1 MAPKAGGNGTEVV
14 RGARAVT
21 VTATHETGVH
31 AAAAQR
37 PPADSI
43 EEAIARGDF
52 RLALALCARTYG
64 SPLGRLCL
72 AMTGSQA
79 EAEEL
84 VQETL
89 LAAYDAFPQFRG
101 EGSVKAFLYAIARRT
116 CARSIERRA
125 RRDARVRLVHDGEGA
140 GGCEGDASDLA
151 ARRQLGQRTRRA
163 LDALRPSEREALLLR
178 YQAELPFRDVALAC
192 GCDEAAARKRVS
204 RALERLRELLV
215 EEP

>member
-1 MAPKAGGNGTEVV
+1 MAGPGPGAEPIEEVV
-14 RGARAVT
+14 
-21 VTATHETGVH
+21 
-31 AAAAQR
+31 
-37 PPADSI
+37 
-43 EEAIARGDF
+43 ARGDY
-52 RLALALCARTYG
+52 RLALALCARAYG
-64 SPLGRLCL
+64 APLGRLCL

-89 LAAYDAFPQFRG
+89 LAAYDAFAQFRG
-101 EGSVKAFLYAIARRT
+101 EGSVKAFLFAIARRT

-125 RRDARVRLVHDGEGA
+125 RRDARVRLVPDGAGDGGDWGDGA
-140 GGCEGDASDLA
+140 GGDASEWA
-151 ARRQLGQRTRRA
+151 ARRQQAQRTRQA

-178 YQAELPFRDVALAC
+178 YQAELSFRDVALAC

>member
-1 MAPKAGGNGTEVV
+1 MAVNRGLSEPRWT

-31 AAAAQR
+31 AVAGQG
-37 PPADSI
+37 PPAEPVED
-43 EEAIARGDF
+43 ALRRGDY

-64 SPLGRLCL
+64 PPLGRLCL

-89 LAAYDAFPQFRG
+89 LAAFDAFPQYRG
-101 EGSVKAFLYAIARRT
+101 EGTVKAFLYAIARRT
-116 CARSIERRA
+116 CARSVERRA
-125 RRDARVRLVHDGEGA
+125 RRDARVRLVPDGEPA
-140 GGCEGDASDLA
+140 GDDASEVA
-151 ARRQLGQRTRRA
+151 ARRQLARRTRSA

-178 YQAELPFRDVALAC
+178 FQGELPFRDVALAC

-204 RALERLRELLV
+204 RALERLRDLLA
-215 EEP
+215 EGP

>member
-1 MAPKAGGNGTEVV
+1 M
-14 RGARAVT
+14 
-21 VTATHETGVH
+21 VTATHETEVH
-31 AAAAQR
+31 AAGG
-37 PPADSI
+37 PGPLPEPI
-43 EEAIARGDF
+43 EDALKRGDY
-52 RLALALCARTYG
+52 RMALALSARAYG
-64 SPLGRLCL
+64 APLGRLCL

-89 LAAYDAFPQFRG
+89 LAAFDAFPQFRG

-125 RRDARVRLVHDGEGA
+125 RRDARVRLVPDGEE
-140 GGCEGDASDLA
+140 GGDDASDLA
-151 ARRQLGQRTRRA
+151 VRRQMAQRTRSA

-204 RALERLRELLV
+204 RALERLRDLLA

>member
-1 MAPKAGGNGTEVV
+1 M
-14 RGARAVT
+14 T

-31 AAAAQR
+31 AGGVQG
-37 PPADSI
+37 PPAGPI
-43 EEAIARGDF
+43 EEALARGDY
-52 RLALALCARTYG
+52 RSALALCARAYG
-64 SPLGRLCL
+64 TPLGRLCL

-101 EGSVKAFLYAIARRT
+101 EGTVKAFLYAIARRT

-125 RRDARVRLVHDGEGA
+125 RRDARVRLVQDTEA
-140 GGCEGDASDLA
+140 GGDDASDLA
-151 ARRQLGQRTRRA
+151 ARRQLAQRTRNA

-204 RALERLRELLV
+204 RALERMRDLLA

>member
-1 MAPKAGGNGTEVV
+1 M
-14 RGARAVT
+14 T

-31 AAAAQR
+31 AGGAQG
-37 PPADSI
+37 PPAGPI
-43 EEAIARGDF
+43 EEALARGDY
-52 RLALALCARTYG
+52 RSALALCARAYG
-64 SPLGRLCL
+64 TPLGRLCL

-101 EGSVKAFLYAIARRT
+101 EGTVKAFLYSIARRT

-125 RRDARVRLVHDGEGA
+125 RRDARVRLVQDAEA
-140 GGCEGDASDLA
+140 GGDDASDVA
-151 ARRQLGQRTRRA
+151 ARRQLAQRTRNA

-204 RALERLRELLV
+204 RALERMRDLLA

>member
-1 MAPKAGGNGTEVV
+1 VV
-14 RGARAVT
+14 LGARAVT

-31 AAAAQR
+31 AAAGPGGG
-37 PPADSI
+37 PPGEPI
-43 EEAIARGDF
+43 EDALRRGDY
-52 RLALALCARTYG
+52 RLALALCARSFG
-64 SPLGRLCL
+64 APLGRLCL

-89 LAAYDAFPQFRG
+89 LAAYDAFPQYRG
-101 EGSVKAFLYAIARRT
+101 EGSIKAFLYAIARRT

-125 RRDARVRLVHDGEGA
+125 RRDARVRLVTDGEV
-140 GGCEGDASDLA
+140 ESGDASDLA
-151 ARRQLGQRTRRA
+151 ARRQLAQRTRSA

-204 RALERLRELLV
+204 RALERLRDLLA